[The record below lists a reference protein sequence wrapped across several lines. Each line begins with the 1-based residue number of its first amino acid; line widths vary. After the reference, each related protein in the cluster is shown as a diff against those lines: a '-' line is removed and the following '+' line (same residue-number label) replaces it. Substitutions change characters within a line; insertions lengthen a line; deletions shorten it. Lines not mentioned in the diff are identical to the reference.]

1 MMEFSDFYDIA
12 EYGNEHWNGN
22 YTPKEIA
29 CNAYDYMRDFEW
41 SKKAFVTDGEIA
53 GTIRELT
60 KLLSQDGSEEA
71 KHWLYQIADELGL
84 IDMDCGD
91 YLETD
96 ECLKEFM

>member
-1 MMEFSDFYDIA
+1 MMDYSDFYDIA
-12 EYGNEHWNGN
+12 EYGDEHWRGKF
-22 YTPKEIA
+22 TPKEIA
-29 CNAYDYMRDFEW
+29 CNAYDYMCDFEW

-53 GTIRELT
+53 VTIQELT
-60 KLLSQDGSEEA
+60 KLLAQDGTEEA

-96 ECLKEFM
+96 EWLKKFM